1 MKKTMPI
8 ENIEF
13 AAVDAALKRAAKVA
27 HTLARKTKTPCYI
40 WEVDNKETVEQ
51 LISYGADVNVE
62 DNRGETAL
70 SIAESKGHSDIV
82 QLLEQSG
89 AK

>member
-1 MKKTMPI
+1 MKNTVPV

-40 WEVDNKETVEQ
+40 WEDGQ
-51 LISYGADVNVE
+51 IVNIT
-62 DNRGETAL
+62 DQKKTKKA
-70 SIAESKGHSDIV
+70 V
-82 QLLEQSG
+82 QN
-89 AK
+89 